1 MASVKFQLEACPH
14 CHSDGAVKE
23 HAVYRY
29 QCAVCGNPRIPVD
42 ERWLTTPTTVTRDL
56 KRVRRQHIQQGA
68 WKAGSW
74 LLWSIA
80 FLCALFGAG
89 AAWSLDYGTAGWTF
103 ISVLTLI
110 PLVLGVFSRLTAR
123 SLEARTKSDLEEAWR
138 KLAVH
143 FFTAVPTGRT
153 LDDVKAA
160 FDVDTESAL
169 QLLAQ
174 GEVANYLDYGVQGT
188 SNGSAPRERVRIAD
202 QPGGSDAE
210 DLEEDALAGSNA
222 NDVLA
227 SFPERHK

>member
-14 CHSDGAVKE
+14 CHSDGAVRE

-42 ERWLTTPTTVTRDL
+42 ERWLTTPTAVTRDL

-74 LLWSIA
+74 FLWGIA
-80 FLCALFGAG
+80 FLCALFGVG

-123 SLEARTKSDLEEAWR
+123 SLETRTQNDLEEAWR

-143 FFTAVPTGRT
+143 FFTGVPTGRS
-153 LDDVKAA
+153 LNDVKAA
-160 FDVDTESAL
+160 FDVDAETAL

-174 GEVANYLDYGVQGT
+174 GEVAGYLDYELPQT
-188 SNGSAPRERVRIAD
+188 SNGSTPRERVRIAD
-202 QPGGSDAE
+202 QPGGPDTE
-210 DLEEDALAGSNA
+210 DIEEEATAGSNA
-222 NDVLA
+222 RDVLA
-227 SFPERHK
+227 SMSERHK